1 MKLRKLNP
9 LRLISFQWWTVIIF
23 YFVVLMIGGC
33 AEYSPCPSS
42 RYRPGDPC
50 ILAGERFEQIP
61 NFEYSAVKRKERGEV
76 W

>member
-9 LRLISFQWWTVIIF
+9 LRFISVTWWMSIIF

-33 AEYSPCPSS
+33 AEYRPYANQ
-42 RYRPGDPC
+42 YRPGDPC
-50 ILAGERFEQIP
+50 IKCGERFEQIP

>member
-9 LRLISFQWWTVIIF
+9 LRFISFTWWMSIVF

-33 AEYSPCPSS
+33 AEYRPYANQ
-42 RYRPGDPC
+42 YRPGDPC
-50 ILAGERFEQIP
+50 IKCGERFEQIP